1 MGILYLG
8 PYADD
13 VNDPVTHEGY
23 AARLMPDG
31 TLTATW
37 GGQYGRTGH
46 TSLVASCECGWRGDV
61 SYPPGDIDGPECQA
75 AERDFETQHLNP
87 LIEAAQRRSWPDW
100 AERTTARVTFVVDRI
115 TAGHPDMALRSLET
129 LRDDLDRRIRVA
141 ADLAADQQR
150 RAARDCEE
158 PVGDRQA
165 RPFPAVT
172 GDGPPSA
179 HTEPPTSPPLTRG
192 PGR

>member
-1 MGILYLG
+1 MGIVYLG

-31 TLTATW
+31 TLTSTW

-46 TSLVASCECGWRGDV
+46 TGLVACCECGWRGEV
-61 SYPPGDIDGPECQA
+61 IRPPGDIDGPECQA
-75 AERDFETQHLNP
+75 AERDFETQHLDP

-100 AERTTARVTFVVDRI
+100 AERSSLRVAFILDRI
-115 TAGHPDMALRSLET
+115 AAGHPAMALRSLET
-129 LRDDLDRRIRVA
+129 LRDDLDRHIRVA
-141 ADLAADQQR
+141 TELAHDQQR
-150 RAARDCEE
+150 DDLSDREA
-158 PVGDRQA
+158 PVGDRRA
-165 RPFPAVT
+165 RPFPTVT

-179 HTEPPTSPPLTRG
+179 HTEPPTSPPQTCGL
-192 PGR
+192 GR